1 MTMQL
6 CETKTFLSFL
16 VYFSQGLM
24 GFHEELRVLDFVDA
38 ESSSKDIRKRK
49 SFFGISFLQAFL
61 EETCFFPSRCT
72 GCEEE

>member
-38 ESSSKDIRKRK
+38 ESSSKDIRIY
-49 SFFGISFLQAFL
+49 FCDDIFLYML
-61 EETCFFPSRCT
+61 TIL
-72 GCEEE
+72 